1 MDDSQDQFAEAD
13 RLEDVGDDP
22 RHSLLKKIAE
32 LVAEAKALGLA
43 ETAFL
48 LKMAHLDLQTKIYRI
63 DDAELQTFVGAIRSS
78 LDQ

>member
-1 MDDSQDQFAEAD
+1 MSDSQDQFAESG
-13 RLEDVGDDP
+13 RLESVADDT

-32 LVAEAKALGLA
+32 LIAEAKGLGLA
-43 ETAFL
+43 DTAFL

-63 DDAELQTFVGAIRSS
+63 GDAELQTFVGAIRSS